1 MSEAQLLLLLS
12 WLDRTNLGE
21 GDLGSGLSHVYPWA
35 GSEVINQYTEYKSN
49 NAVISGAMW
58 RGLYKY
64 SNCI

>member
-1 MSEAQLLLLLS
+1 M
-12 WLDRTNLGE
+12 TNLGE
-21 GDLGSGLSHVYPWA
+21 GDLGSGLSDVYTWA

-58 RGLYKY
+58 RGLYTY